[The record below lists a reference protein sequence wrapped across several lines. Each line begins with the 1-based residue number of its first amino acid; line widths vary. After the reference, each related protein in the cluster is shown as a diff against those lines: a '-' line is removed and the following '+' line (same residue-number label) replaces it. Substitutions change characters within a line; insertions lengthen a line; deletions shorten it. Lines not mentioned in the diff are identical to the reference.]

1 LYVHVI
7 GPAQYCN
14 TCAMMRITAH
24 PAVKRMDVQGFV
36 SKKDGLGK
44 PDHKKDRLWLIEQR

>member
-1 LYVHVI
+1 M
-7 GPAQYCN
+7 
-14 TCAMMRITAH
+14 TRITAH